1 MTTTAA
7 IRPASGA
14 GLLAPSTGA
23 RMGRRVLRGAVGAV
37 LLLVPIALLGLLPRT
52 TGVSWTDVLAAVRS
66 VSVGWLVV
74 LGAVWWA
81 GLVAHSL
88 VLTSSLPG
96 LTSRRAVSL
105 NLAGSAVA
113 NSVPLGGALSMGVTT
128 AMARSWGFAPVALG
142 AFLTV
147 SAVWNV
153 LVRLIVGLLAL
164 TWLAVTRTS
173 HIWQASGVMLG
184 SVAVAVLLAAW
195 VLVRE
200 RSTARLGWRIGLLL
214 NRFGSLQRDRPDR
227 REARETV
234 VDRSPAVALSFIRVR
249 RQALR
254 LIARSWTRLSLG
266 MLGYLA
272 LLALLLDLCLR
283 AIGSPQAVLVVVA
296 AVGVE
301 RLASAVPLTP
311 GGAGVAE
318 LGLVGCLTLCGVAP
332 VTAVAATLIYR
343 LFTFFLEIPAGLLVA
358 AGWGLSRRRA
368 I

>member
-1 MTTTAA
+1 M
-7 IRPASGA
+7 
-14 GLLAPSTGA
+14 
-23 RMGRRVLRGAVGAV
+23 LRGAVAAL

-52 TGVSWTDVLAAVRS
+52 TGASWTDVLAAVRS

-74 LGAVWWA
+74 LSAVWWA

-164 TWLAVTRTS
+164 TWLAVTQS
-173 HIWQASGVMLG
+173 GNIWQASGAMLG
-184 SVAVAVLLAAW
+184 SVVLAVLLAAW
-195 VLVRE
+195 VLARE
-200 RSTARLGWRIGLLL
+200 RSTARFGWRIGMLL
-214 NRFGSLQRDRPDR
+214 NGFGRAQRR
-227 REARETV
+227 RHEATGRV
-234 VDRSPAVALSFIRVR
+234 VDHSTALALSFIRVR
-249 RQALR
+249 RQALL
-254 LIARSWTRLSLG
+254 LIAVSWARLSLG

-272 LLALLLDLCLR
+272 LLALLLGLCLR
-283 AIGSPQAVLVVVA
+283 AVGSPQPVLVVVA

-318 LGLVGCLTLCGVAP
+318 LGLVGCLTVCGVNP
-332 VTAVAATLIYR
+332 VTAVAATLVYR
-343 LFTFFLEIPAGLLVA
+343 LFTFFLEIPAGLLVT
-358 AGWGLSRRRA
+358 AGWGLARRRA
-368 I
+368 A